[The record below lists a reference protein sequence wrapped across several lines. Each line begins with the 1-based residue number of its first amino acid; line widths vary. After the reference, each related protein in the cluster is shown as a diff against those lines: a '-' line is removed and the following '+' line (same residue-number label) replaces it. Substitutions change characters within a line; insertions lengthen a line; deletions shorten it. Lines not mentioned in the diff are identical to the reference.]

1 MKNKFEQRQ
10 LGLKSVNIIT
20 TNILFDEHGFNF
32 IRSFLNAFISFS
44 SLLIFLSIRL
54 LQYASSVYCS
64 AFSISLIFVML
75 RQWIFSEIQ
84 ITFSVLC
91 AECLSVRGRKR
102 RRWHKIMRTKYG
114 KKKQQQQQNTIWTH
128 TNNQRMKNKYYIT
141 YDKYIF
147 HFFTIQMEYGTHK
160 QSTCAACAS
169 FVYMHTTQ
177 NTQFKKEVMKKHVMN
192 SHSKWNEMKW
202 KIKHQQ
208 HSSKSREN

>member
-114 KKKQQQQQNTIWTH
+114 KKTTTTTKHNL
-128 TNNQRMKNKYYIT
+128 NA
-141 YDKYIF
+141 
-147 HFFTIQMEYGTHK
+147 HK
-160 QSTCAACAS
+160 QPKNEKQVLHYIRQIYFSLFYNSNGIWNTQTINLRCLCIIPHSSTC
-169 FVYMHTTQ
+169 
-177 NTQFKKEVMKKHVMN
+177 
-192 SHSKWNEMKW
+192 
-202 KIKHQQ
+202 IQ
-208 HSSKSREN
+208 HRILNLKRKL